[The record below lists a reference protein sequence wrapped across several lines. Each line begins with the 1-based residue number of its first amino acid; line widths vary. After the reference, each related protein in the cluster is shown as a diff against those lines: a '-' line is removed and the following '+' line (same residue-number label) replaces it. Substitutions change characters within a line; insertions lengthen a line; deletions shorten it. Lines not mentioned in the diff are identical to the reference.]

1 MKLWTCAS
9 RQYSR
14 QYYRAMLLVRSV
26 AIARVCSFRCSLGV
40 HGAVRRAQHCAR
52 ALGAAPQAGTAA
64 AVCPRPGTSSSKFRP
79 QRLDGARGQA
89 LSFVHPT
96 CRRRAASRPRVA
108 RQGRCLSR
116 RLRKAARAGA
126 RPRARSSPA
135 FLTRPRPRRR
145 HRRGRV
151 AQGTATRAATARSRR
166 AISGSR
172 SA

>member
-1 MKLWTCAS
+1 MKPRTCAS

-26 AIARVCSFRCSLGV
+26 AIARVCSFRCPLGV
-40 HGAVRRAQHCAR
+40 HGAVRRAHAS
-52 ALGAAPQAGTAA
+52 AAIAWHRLAHVLEQVQTSTTRPLPAGK
-64 AVCPRPGTSSSKFRP
+64 RSSP
-79 QRLDGARGQA
+79 